1 MSQAHKEMEG
11 AALSN
16 ITYWMEAVHAQPD
29 QCYLAQPQLADI
41 TSIRFIGN
49 IKEFSPDTLYL
60 GSAEAVRQLL
70 DSPAFPHISGI
81 TFFASGFLSGLPQL
95 AASRGA
101 NVVCTEEDLF
111 SLHNLLDEQ
120 VQKYRSWSIRFH
132 ELSNPGHPIQDV
144 VDEAARITGFSIFLL
159 NTADRVIFKH
169 VNPQIQAPAIL
180 ALQENGFLTPDLKT
194 LLTDPNGSSRVMLKE
209 LGDDS
214 ICWIYKV
221 YKQGTAISNMI
232 FAAPASARRFDTYT
246 VMELT
251 RSAIHRLMR
260 ESQDLSY
267 WAGEEF
273 KILLKEIV
281 ETRITDKQEIDARF
295 SKISCGSGI
304 FCSFI
309 IIAFEKQE
317 ILRKNATQILTELE
331 ELFPDTNVAI
341 YDECIVLLLARPN
354 RAFQPRPI
362 FDTEGFSRLLA
373 GYQAHAAISNA
384 TSRRGLLRTQYILT
398 KQVLDLGHKLFPAGR
413 ERILYF
419 EDFAEYLM
427 IELAINSFKN
437 QFGHDDIV
445 LLIHPDAVKLIKYD
459 RDHHS
464 DLMKFVYHY
473 CLCNCNIVQTAKNA
487 YMHRNTAANRLT
499 KVHELINADLSSGE
513 VQQRMIFSYKVYHY
527 YRHCSAMSLEERME
541 RL

>member
-1 MSQAHKEMEG
+1 M
-11 AALSN
+11 SN
-16 ITYWMEAVHAQPD
+16 ITYWMDAVHAKPD
-29 QCYLAQPQLADI
+29 QCYIAQPRLSDI
-41 TSIRFIGN
+41 ISIRFIGN

-60 GSAEAVRQLL
+60 GSAEAVRRLL
-70 DSPAFPHISGI
+70 ADPAPIPISGI
-81 TFFASGFLSGLPQL
+81 TFFVSGFLTELPRL
-95 AASRGA
+95 AAGRGV
-101 NVVCTEEDLF
+101 NMVCAEEDLF

-132 ELSNPGHPIQDV
+132 ELSTPGRPIQDV

-169 VNPQIQAPAIL
+169 VNPQIQSPSLL
-180 ALQENGFLTPDLKT
+180 ALQENGFLTPELKT
-194 LLTDPNGSSRVMLKE
+194 LLTDPGGASRFMVKE
-209 LGDDS
+209 LENGC
-214 ICWIYKV
+214 ICWIHKV

-232 FAAPASARRFDTYT
+232 FAAPASARRFDAYT

-251 RSAIHRLMR
+251 RSTIQRLMQ
-260 ESQDLSY
+260 ESRDLSY

-273 KILLKEIV
+273 KILLKEII
-281 ETRITDKQEIDARF
+281 ETQITDKQEIDARF
-295 SKISCGSGI
+295 SKISCGPGI

-309 IIAFEKQE
+309 IISFERQE

-341 YDECIVLLLARPN
+341 YDDCIILLLARPN

-362 FDTEGFSRLLA
+362 FDTEGFSRLLT

-398 KQVLDLGHKLFPAGR
+398 RQVLELGQKLFPARR
-413 ERILYF
+413 ERIFYF

-427 IELAINSFKN
+427 IELAISSFKN

-459 RDHHS
+459 RDHRS

-487 YMHRNTAANRLT
+487 YMHRNTAASRLAR
-499 KVHELINADLSSGE
+499 VHELISADLSNGE

-527 YRHCSAMSLEERME
+527 YRQCSSMSLEERME

>member
-1 MSQAHKEMEG
+1 MSH
-11 AALSN
+11 
-16 ITYWMEAVHAQPD
+16 ITYWMDAVHARPD
-29 QCYLAQPQLADI
+29 QCYLAQPQLAHI
-41 TSIRFIGN
+41 RAIRFVGAVR
-49 IKEFSPDTLYL
+49 EFSPDILYL
-60 GSAEAVRQLL
+60 GNAEAIRGLL
-70 DSPAFPHISGI
+70 EGPTPARLFGT
-81 TFFASGFLSGLPQL
+81 TFFASGFQPELLSL
-95 AASRGA
+95 AAKRGV
-101 NVVCTEEDLF
+101 NVACSEEDLF

-120 VQKYRSWSIRFH
+120 VQKYRSWSLRFH
-132 ELSNPGHPIQDV
+132 ELSSPGHPIQDV
-144 VDEAARITGFSIFLL
+144 VDEAARITGFSVFLL
-159 NTADRVIFKH
+159 NTADRVIFKNT
-169 VNPQIQAPAIL
+169 NPRLQAPSIRR
-180 ALQENGFLTPDLKT
+180 LQEDGFLEPELKA
-194 LLTDPNGSSRVMLKE
+194 LLADPGSSSRILFKE
-209 LGDDS
+209 LEGDCV
-214 ICWIYKV
+214 CWIYKV

-251 RSAIHRLMR
+251 RSSIHRLMR
-260 ESQDLSY
+260 ESHDLSY

-281 ETRITDKQEIDARF
+281 ETRITDRQEIDSRF
-295 SKISCGSGI
+295 SMISCGPGV

-309 IIAFEKQE
+309 IISFEKQE

-362 FDTEGFSRLLA
+362 FDTEGFSRLLNS
-373 GYQAHAAISNA
+373 YQAHAAISNA
-384 TSRRGLLRTQYILT
+384 TSRRMLLRTQYILT
-398 KQVLDLGHKLFPAGR
+398 KQVLALGQKLFPASR
-413 ERILYF
+413 ERMFYF

-427 IELAINSFKN
+427 IDLAIESFKN
-437 QFGHDDIV
+437 LFGHDDIV
-445 LLIHPDAVKLIKYD
+445 LMIHPDAIRLIEYD
-459 RDHHS
+459 RDHRS

-487 YMHRNTAANRLT
+487 YMHRNTAANRLA
-499 KVHELINADLSSGE
+499 KVHELITADLANGE

-527 YRHCSAMSLEERME
+527 YQHCSGRSLEERME